1 MILTLASLCS
11 LVLAQPALRAPVG
24 LSARYRVDAAITVA
38 SAGGSARTLTQNA
51 VVSLVESKPD
61 DDGTST
67 LTGAFES
74 LTAELAE
81 GASQPIAFRF
91 APADPAPAD
100 ESDFARD
107 LRAAAAA
114 GFSLIRFGGQLLP
127 PPAQALS
134 LRPRM
139 PAPPEPARHLGPLA
153 PSALPAT
160 FAPVVGLDPA
170 ARPRRVGESWTI
182 ERSLT
187 NGITLRLTPAVE
199 SIEGQRVAVRG
210 PVEITSRPP
219 EPGSAEPAILVTLRA
234 GEFRAVWVGD
244 RLESSDLRY
253 DATWTARAATDP
265 PVERST
271 TTSTR
276 ITLTLVRDP

>member
-1 MILTLASLCS
+1 MILTLAALCS
-11 LVLAQPALRAPVG
+11 LVLAQPTLRAPVG
-24 LSARYRVDAAITVA
+24 LSARYRIDATITA
-38 SAGGSARTLTQNA
+38 TPAGGPARTLTQNA

-67 LTGAFES
+67 LSGAFES

-81 GASQPIAFRF
+81 DASQPIAFRF

-107 LRAAAAA
+107 LRAVAAA
-114 GFSLIRFGGQLLP
+114 GFSLIRFEGQLLP
-127 PPAQALS
+127 PPALS

-139 PAPPEPARHLGPLA
+139 PAPPEPSRHLGVFA

-160 FAPVVGLDPA
+160 FAPVIGLDPA

-182 ERSLT
+182 ERSLA

-234 GEFRAVWVGD
+234 GEFRAVWVAD